1 MTNELHKPDID
12 PSECEGDCENC
23 PAEMECAGVRLT
35 PGQQFS
41 AVVAG
46 IGSLVLVLLLIAV
59 MLWRGGVWIYNLLTG
74 V

>member
-1 MTNELHKPDID
+1 
-12 PSECEGDCENC
+12 
-23 PAEMECAGVRLT
+23 MECAGVRLT

-74 V
+74 I